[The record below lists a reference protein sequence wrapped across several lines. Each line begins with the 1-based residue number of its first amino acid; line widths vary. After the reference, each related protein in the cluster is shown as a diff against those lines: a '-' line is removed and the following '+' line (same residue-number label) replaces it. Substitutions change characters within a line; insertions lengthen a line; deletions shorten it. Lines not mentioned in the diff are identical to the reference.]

1 MRYVGII
8 REVWGFLKVRKKFWL
23 FPLVLLLL
31 ALGLIITLT
40 AGSAFAPF
48 IYTLF

>member
-1 MRYVGII
+1 LRYVSIV
-8 REVWGFLKVRKKFWL
+8 RELWEFLKVRKKFWL
-23 FPLVLLLL
+23 LPLVLVLL